1 MMIYID
7 SMPLEVLHSSQHKW
21 IRSLQIERID
31 WTPCSICEEING
43 KRKQPRGRYH
53 CLNSCFLTIS
63 QWCQNEIRYSRLHPV
78 YHSQSHKISKAWR
91 EDVEDFVWWMD
102 LEIERIDEEELE
114 RLKLRW

>member
-1 MMIYID
+1 MMRYID

-21 IRSLQIERID
+21 IRALITMHAD
-31 WTPCSICEEING
+31 WAPRSICEEIHG
-43 KRKQPRGRYH
+43 KLKQPYEGYH
-53 CLNSCFLTIS
+53 CLQDCFLTIS
-63 QWCQNEIRYSRLHPV
+63 QWCQNEIRYSRLHPG
-78 YHSQSHKISKAWR
+78 YHGQSHKISKAWR

>member
-1 MMIYID
+1 MMRYID
-7 SMPLEVLHSSQHKW
+7 SMPLEVLHSSQRKW
-21 IRSLQIERID
+21 IRSLQTERID

-63 QWCQNEIRYSRLHPV
+63 EWCQNEAPHSRLNPDFL
-78 YHSQSHKISKAWR
+78 YAKFRNPRLWG
-91 EDVEDFVWWMD
+91 EDVENFIWWMD